1 MSYSLEN
8 CAYSAWSALEAQK
21 GGSDRVELCSNPSE
35 GGTTPSY
42 GEILAARKFLSS
54 TRLHVIIRP
63 RGGDFVY
70 DESEIEI
77 MMEDI
82 KMAKKIGADG
92 VVFGCLTRDG
102 EIDSENLKKLIQ
114 CSEGMS
120 LTFHKAFDVCKHPFK
135 ALEEIISLGFH
146 RILTSGQQ
154 PNAELGI
161 ELIRELHKVAAGRII
176 IMPGGGVTVENIEKI
191 ALSTGVSEF
200 HSSAKKLLESGVQGT
215 DIEVVRQMKGILEY
229 LLTPA
234 RGSPELFLRKTK
246 PFLTP
251 LPPY

>member
-1 MSYSLEN
+1 MRYSLEN
-8 CAYSAWSALEAQK
+8 CAYSALSALEAQN
-21 GGSDRVELCSNPSE
+21 GGADRVELCANPSE

-42 GEILAARKFLSS
+42 GEIFTARKLLTS

-70 DESEIEI
+70 DKREIEI
-77 MMEDI
+77 MREDI
-82 KMAKKIGADG
+82 EMCRKIGADG
-92 VVFGCLTRDG
+92 VVFGCLTREG
-102 EIDSENLKKLIQ
+102 EPDSENLKKLVQ

-161 ELIRELHKVAAGRII
+161 ELIRELHKAAAGRII

-191 ALSTGVSEF
+191 ALGTETSEF
-200 HSSAKKLLESGVQGT
+200 HSSAKNLLESGVQGT
-215 DIEVVRQMKGILEY
+215 DINAIRQMKSIL
-229 LLTPA
+229 
-234 RGSPELFLRKTK
+234 SELDSA
-246 PFLTP
+246 
-251 LPPY
+251 